1 MENFIVS
8 ARKYRPVTFDMV
20 VGQESITTTLKNAI
34 KTSQL
39 AQAFLFCGPRGVGKT
54 TCARIL
60 AKTINCFNP
69 RNQVEPCD
77 ECESCVSFN
86 RSASF
91 NIHELDAA
99 SNNSVDDIRNLVD
112 QVRVPPQVGKY
123 KVYIIDEVHML
134 SQAAFNAFLK
144 TLEEPPPY
152 AKFILATTE
161 KHKIIPTILSRC
173 QIFDFKRISV
183 RDIAGYLE
191 FVAKNEGVK
200 APPEALHVIA
210 QKADGAMRDALSFF
224 DQLVS
229 FAGNELSYEVVIDH
243 LNILDYS
250 YYFKIVDDILRGDT
264 VSILLTI
271 NEIID
276 RGFDGQHFI
285 IGLGEHLRNLLVC
298 SDPGTV
304 KLLEVSEN
312 IQQRYVEQSAA
323 CSPALLLR
331 ALEVHNQGDLNYK
344 GSNNKRLLL
353 ELTLLQITAIAQS
366 NPSQATQESSE
377 KKNILPEKS
386 ERGSQVKVPP
396 AEKPRTVPPVKAEAP
411 TGPPATN
418 EPVAKSEPVTPA
430 RSPAPRSRTISIKP
444 ENHKNKDNTENQDP
458 LRQEADEFTQE
469 QFDKV
474 WLYYTES
481 IAQQYPNFYS
491 ILSSRKPLLKEDF
504 QVEISL
510 DNKAQEMTFN
520 ERKLDLL
527 DFLRQELRNQK
538 IGFLTLLDE
547 NESNA
552 KPYTA
557 EEKYK
562 AMVEKNPLIRS
573 LKEKLDLE
581 LEL

>member
-8 ARKYRPVTFDMV
+8 ARKYRPVNFDMV
-20 VGQESITTTLKNAI
+20 VGQESITSTLKNAI
-34 KTSQL
+34 KNNQL

-60 AKTINCFNP
+60 AKTINCFKPKNM
-69 RNQVEPCD
+69 VEPCD

-112 QVRVPPQVGKY
+112 QVRIPPQVGKY

-144 TLEEPPPY
+144 TLEEPPAY

-173 QIFDFKRISV
+173 QIFDFKRINVKDTS
-183 RDIAGYLE
+183 GYLE
-191 FVAKNEGVK
+191 YVAKNEGVE
-200 APPEALHVIA
+200 ASPEALHMIA

-229 FAGNELSYEVVIDH
+229 FAGKELSYEVVIDH
-243 LNILDYS
+243 LNILDYT
-250 YYFKIVDDILRGDT
+250 YYFKIVDHILQKDT
-264 VSILLTI
+264 ANTLLTI

-298 SDPGTV
+298 GDVETV
-304 KLLEVSEN
+304 KLLEVSSN
-312 IQQRYVEQSAA
+312 IQQKYVEQSTS
-323 CSPALLLR
+323 CSADFLLKALDIL
-331 ALEVHNQGDLNYK
+331 NQCDLNYK
-344 GSNNKRLLL
+344 SSNNKRLLL
-353 ELTLLQITAIAQS
+353 ELALLQMCASAGVEKNIPDT
-366 NPSQATQESSE
+366 SQDE
-377 KKNILPEKS
+377 KKKSLPPIVVE
-386 ERGSQVKVPP
+386 VKKEP
-396 AEKPRTVPPVKAEAP
+396 AKPEIQKEAP
-411 TGPPATN
+411 TPQPPAVKP
-418 EPVAKSEPVTPA
+418 EGDE
-430 RSPAPRSRTISIKP
+430 SPKNKISSRSRTISIKP
-444 ENHKNKDNTENQDP
+444 ENHKEIIENGDQGPLNK
-458 LRQEADEFTQE
+458 EANEFSQE
-469 QFDKV
+469 QLDKV

-491 ILSSRKPLLKEDF
+491 ILNSRKALLIEDF
-504 QVEISL
+504 QVELSL
-510 DNKAQEMTFN
+510 DNKAQDMTFS
-520 ERKLDLL
+520 ERKSDLL
-527 DFLRQELRNQK
+527 EFLRMELKNQQIQFK
-538 IGFLTLLDE
+538 VNITESE
-547 NESNA
+547 NEA
-552 KPYTA
+552 KPYTP

-562 AMVEKNPLIRS
+562 SMVEKNPVLKK
-573 LKEKLDLE
+573 LKEKLDLD
-581 LEL
+581 LEM